1 MKGGENMKEQQG
13 KKGGATPGMG
23 KTAAAA
29 AAGAILGGVVGA
41 VAAHPKARKQVLHT
55 VSKLKGKAED
65 MMRKTNDAIDEIQ
78 GKASDTAEDALHEGK
93 EKIGK
98 RIM

>member
-1 MKGGENMKEQQG
+1 MQDEHQQG
-13 KKGGATPGMG
+13 KKGGAVHGIG

-55 VSKLKGKAED
+55 VSQLKSKAED
-65 MMRKTNDAIDEIQ
+65 VIKKTNDAIDEMQ
-78 GKASDTAEDALHEGK
+78 GNVSDTAEETLQEGK
-93 EKIGK
+93 EKISK
-98 RIM
+98 RVM